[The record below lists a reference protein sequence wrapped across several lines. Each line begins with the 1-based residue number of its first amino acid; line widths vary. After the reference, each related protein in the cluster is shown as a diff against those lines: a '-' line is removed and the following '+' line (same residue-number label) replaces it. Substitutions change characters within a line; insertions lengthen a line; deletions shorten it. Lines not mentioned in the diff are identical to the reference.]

1 RVTAKRG
8 GGRAV
13 GAAGNFPVRRLEL
26 CQQFEVLLMRRALL
40 FLALMLGTA
49 APAAEPEVKI
59 GAAVGDLRFRDIRY
73 LARSLRDLG
82 EKKAYVLV
90 FVDRGCPLA
99 AKYLPVLQRL
109 ERDYRDKGVQFVAV
123 NSGPNDTIAE
133 MAAQAV
139 EQGIEFPFVKD

>member
-1 RVTAKRG
+1 
-8 GGRAV
+8 
-13 GAAGNFPVRRLEL
+13 
-26 CQQFEVLLMRRALL
+26 
-40 FLALMLGTA
+40 
-49 APAAEPEVKI
+49 AEPEVKI
-59 GAAVGDLRFRDIRY
+59 GAAVGDLRFKDIRY

-123 NSGPNDTIAE
+123 NSGPDDTIAE
-133 MAAQAV
+133 MAAEAG
-139 EQGIEFPFVKD
+139 EQGIEVPVLRGVGFRGADARGVPRTRRCVWLAGQRSRLL